1 MPKNI
6 HDQGKKLPM
15 PKNTHDQGKKLPMP
29 KAITTKSKTTAKE
42 DLNIAITKLMLE
54 LKGEGTVSLLA
65 DQLGVP
71 RKTLSL
77 ALRTCQDMEE
87 KKMSSAEYFEMKR
100 KEQYPEFPPTKI
112 LWEITS
118 LIKVADA
125 MRIRVSELISAAE
138 EVQDGLP
145 PWFKMRIKQ
154 FAAPQTQD
162 ELNNVFLEAVG
173 CRTYCYS
180 PAEALS
186 IIGKRKSLRGSSEDL
201 FSYSEISS
209 LKFLADYLF
218 EHPELEEFTRAYRAG
233 AISPQDAYRVLK
245 KAVDNVCRQFNP
257 IPLHHRWGKSEEDRR
272 AKTIQL
278 LEHLRKNKAHLV
290 DAIYCECR
298 PFLQEKAKK

>member
-1 MPKNI
+1 MSKNH

-15 PKNTHDQGKKLPMP
+15 QKNTYDQGKKLPMQ
-29 KAITTKSKTTAKE
+29 KAITTKSTTTVKE

-100 KEQYPEFPPTKI
+100 KDQHPEFPPTKI

-118 LIKVADA
+118 LIKVANA

-154 FAAPQTQD
+154 FAAPKTQD

-218 EHPELEEFTRAYRAG
+218 E
-233 AISPQDAYRVLK
+233 QVL
-245 KAVDNVCRQFNP
+245 FLP
-257 IPLHHRWGKSEEDRR
+257 
-272 AKTIQL
+272 KTL
-278 LEHLRKNKAHLV
+278 TA
-290 DAIYCECR
+290 C
-298 PFLQEKAKK
+298 